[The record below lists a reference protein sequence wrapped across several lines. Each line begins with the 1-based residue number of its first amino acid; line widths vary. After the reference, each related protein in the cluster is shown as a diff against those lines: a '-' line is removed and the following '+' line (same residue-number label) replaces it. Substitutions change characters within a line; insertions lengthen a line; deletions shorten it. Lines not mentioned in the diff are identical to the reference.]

1 MSKIWTDEEKLK
13 EFGTTDD
20 KEIMEILNHR
30 EESEKESQKLADEA
44 YDEMVRQGLIKEEDY
59 GYYEDE
65 NGNEEYDENLKEL
78 DSLNNNAIKKVKE
91 DKKVKEKLYL
101 KDDIK
106 EGFDITTFDYNFK
119 NIYGDIIER
128 DFKIYHFLKHHF
140 SYGRTKLVRDMF
152 SQEERCIKN
161 FMEIEEIVYK
171 RPDGVDSN
179 LTEGYYIP
187 FTKSIK
193 SYGDTFDIIKS
204 YKTKLIKLISEYDTN
219 RINHDVLMFKSDFQ
233 LIHKLKMKEF
243 KEILIKP
250 EE

>member
-1 MSKIWTDEEKLK
+1 MSKIWTDEDLLK
-13 EFGTTDD
+13 AFGTTDHAEIKKMLD
-20 KEIMEILNHR
+20 AKEAF
-30 EESEKESQKLADEA
+30 Q
-44 YDEMVRQGLIKEEDY
+44 
-59 GYYEDE
+59 
-65 NGNEEYDENLKEL
+65 KEL

-91 DKKVKEKLYL
+91 DKKVKEKLYI

-171 RPDGVDSN
+171 KEEPSYFHPKGKK
-179 LTEGYYIP
+179 GYYIP
-187 FTKSIK
+187 FINSIQSDK
-193 SYGDTFDIIKS
+193 DTFKFLKV
-204 YKTKLIKLISEYDTN
+204 YTTKLIKLISEYDTN

-233 LIHKLKMKEF
+233 LIHDSKMKEF
-243 KEILIKP
+243 KEILTKP

>member
-1 MSKIWTDEEKLK
+1 MSKKIATDEDLLK
-13 EFGTTDD
+13 AFGTTDHEEIKKMLD
-20 KEIMEILNHR
+20 AKEAF
-30 EESEKESQKLADEA
+30 Q
-44 YDEMVRQGLIKEEDY
+44 
-59 GYYEDE
+59 
-65 NGNEEYDENLKEL
+65 KEL

-91 DKKVKEKLYL
+91 DKKVKEKLYI